1 MLDQPWESKYRF
13 ALPAETAEAGEV
25 EAGETTPAG
34 QEPIKWVSVAAALG
48 PAQAEI
54 LRGRLETEG
63 IPARVAQE
71 AAGGVYGLTVGLLG
85 QVDVIV
91 PEEQAA
97 RAREV
102 LSDVAEEAPQ
112 EEDKEDEG

>member
-1 MLDQPWESKYRF
+1 MLDRSWESRYHF
-13 ALPAETAEAGEV
+13 ALPGEAAEAGDV
-25 EAGETTPAG
+25 ETGETTPGSA
-34 QEPIKWVSVAAALG
+34 EPIQWVSVAAALG

-85 QVDVIV
+85 QVDVLV

-97 RAREV
+97 RAREI
-102 LSDVAEEAPQ
+102 LNDVAEELPEEEAQ
-112 EEDKEDEG
+112 EEG